1 MMAGENMLSRAS
13 LLGRMDGRNN
23 VAATTLKAKGSSSQG
38 KGSPGKELRQS
49 LREQLKTISE
59 SCNDCRKCVRE
70 CKFLQKYGT
79 PKSIASAYDH
89 LNKLHQAVPF
99 ECSLCKLCNA
109 RCPEK
114 IDPADMF
121 LEMRRQSFSQGD
133 GFFTEHSP
141 IRGYEKRGTSEFFSY
156 YALPEGCDTIFF
168 PGCTLSGT
176 RPDKVIKVYEH
187 LKKTIPT
194 LGIVFDCCTKPSHDL
209 GDEELFN
216 AIFTEMRD
224 YLCIHGVRTVLVACP
239 NCYRMFKNFG
249 CDISVRTVYEYMQEH
264 GIPVTSEVSGTI
276 TIHDP
281 CVIRYEAPIQNAV
294 RNLASK
300 KGLAIEEMPHSGGK
314 TLCCGEGGSVGFLSP
329 EFPKSW
335 GEMRKKEA
343 GNRTVITYCAGCVN
357 FLSPYTPTHHVL
369 DLLFEP
375 EATMAGKVA
384 VSKAPMTYWN
394 RKKLKDYFRKNV
406 DAAASRERKIPQ
418 SWSLREKSKKGSMIK
433 GILFIAFII
442 TAIVAIKVTGATRY
456 LEQETLRNAIEDYST
471 LAPIIYMLI
480 YAIAPALFL
489 PALPITIVGGI
500 LFGPLWGVI
509 YAITGS
515 TAGACV
521 AFLISRYLA
530 REWVEG
536 KLKSPRWQRLDQDVE
551 RNGWKVVAVTR
562 LIPLFPFNV
571 LNYAF
576 GLTNIKFHH
585 YAVTTFFA
593 MLPAC
598 IAFIVFS
605 SSLLDL
611 IKGKVSPTFVL
622 GIALII
628 LVSMIPALSKRRKAK
643 RELKRLNP
651 S

>member
-1 MMAGENMLSRAS
+1 MSKMENSGFPDRISSRGKAS
-13 LLGRMDGRNN
+13 R
-23 VAATTLKAKGSSSQG
+23 
-38 KGSPGKELRQS
+38 GKELRQS
-49 LREQLKTISE
+49 LRERLKTIAE

-79 PKSIASAYDH
+79 PKSIADAYDH
-89 LNKLHQAVPF
+89 LNKLHQAMPF

-114 IDPADMF
+114 IDPAGMF

-133 GFFTEHSP
+133 GFFKEHSP

-187 LKKTIPT
+187 LKKTISS

-224 YLCIHGVRTVLVACP
+224 YLRIHGVRTVLVACP

-249 CDISVRTVYEYMQEH
+249 CDISVKTVYEYMQEH
-264 GIPVTSEVSGTI
+264 GIPTTKEVSGTI

-294 RNLASK
+294 RNLASR
-300 KGLAIEEMPHSGGK
+300 KGLSVEEMPHSREK

-343 GNRTVITYCAGCVN
+343 GSRKVITCCSGCAN
-357 FLSPYTPTHHVL
+357 FLSPYAPTYHVL

-375 EATMAGKVA
+375 EATMTGKVA
-384 VSKAPMTYWN
+384 VSKAPITYWN
-394 RKKLKDYFRKNV
+394 RKRLKNYFRKSV
-406 DAAASRERKIPQ
+406 DAAVTRERTFPEG
-418 SWSLREKSKKGSMIK
+418 WALREKSKKGSLSK

-442 TAIVAIKVTGATRY
+442 CAMVAINIMGTARY
-456 LEQETLRNAIEDYST
+456 LEQETLRNAIQGYGA
-471 LAPIIYMLI
+471 LAPVIYMLV

-489 PALPITIVGGI
+489 PGLPVTIAGGI
-500 LFGPLWGVI
+500 LFGPFWGVI
-509 YAITGS
+509 YSITGS
-515 TAGACV
+515 TAGACA

-530 REWVEG
+530 REWIEG
-536 KLKSPRWQRLDQDVE
+536 KLKSPRWQRLDRDVE
-551 RNGWKVVAVTR
+551 RHGWKVVAITR
-562 LIPLFPFNV
+562 LIPLFPFNL

-576 GLTNIKFHH
+576 GLTRIRFSH

-611 IKGKVSPTFVL
+611 IKGKVSPAFIL
-622 GIALII
+622 GMTLIF
-628 LVSMIPALSKRRKAK
+628 LVSVIPVFYRRYREK
-643 RELKRLNP
+643 RESALKPRKT
-651 S
+651 